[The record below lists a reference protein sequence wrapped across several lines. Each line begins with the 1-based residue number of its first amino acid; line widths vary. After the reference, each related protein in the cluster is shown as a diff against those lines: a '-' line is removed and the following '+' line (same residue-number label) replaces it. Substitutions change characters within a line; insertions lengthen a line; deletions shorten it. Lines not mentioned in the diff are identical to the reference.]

1 MFLRTQ
7 IKRMYLK
14 GKTCVFVGKL
24 IIQKVNLRQFDELLI
39 WQTAS
44 CFLLT
49 IITNL
54 RNLIPI
60 IINFISFLLVE
71 DW

>member
-24 IIQKVNLRQFDELLI
+24 IIQKVNY
-39 WQTAS
+39 
-44 CFLLT
+44 
-49 IITNL
+49 
-54 RNLIPI
+54 
-60 IINFISFLLVE
+60 ISKLMRYLCVIY
-71 DW
+71 DN

>member
-1 MFLRTQ
+1 MNCL
-7 IKRMYLK
+7 Y
-14 GKTCVFVGKL
+14 GKQQAV
-24 IIQKVNLRQFDELLI
+24 
-39 WQTAS
+39 
-44 CFLLT
+44 FLLT